1 MHSIDEI
8 DYIFGNMFF
17 SQHFDEKDSAI
28 RNDNATIQIQTLA
41 VHRLNYFY
49 FFFQIINVSAKQLG
63 FFNNRL

>member
-41 VHRLNYFY
+41 VNRLNYFY
-49 FFFQIINVSAKQLG
+49 FSSNL
-63 FFNNRL
+63 